1 MLPLLSLLSTWT
13 IKILSTS
20 FHTQFLQTT
29 LNITVCQEGLP
40 FLSYSPCGRKKKKK
54 SDKFPEP
61 FSLQLSAAHSSVRS
75 SCCEQRWKHHT
86 SKDSPRTQTWAWHMV
101 LWPTEE
107 DQITASSSVLP
118 EPGWIKWDFCLS
130 TAAATRGTKCSRRQ
144 IMQPSLHNV
153 GP

>member
-40 FLSYSPCGRKKKKK
+40 FLSYSPCGRKKKK

-75 SCCEQRWKHHT
+75 SCCEQRWKHHPEH
-86 SKDSPRTQTWAWHMV
+86 KPGPGTWCYGQQKK
-101 LWPTEE
+101 TRS
-107 DQITASSSVLP
+107 QASSSVLP

-130 TAAATRGTKCSRRQ
+130 TAAATWGTKCSRRQ
-144 IMQPSLHNV
+144 IMQPSLNNV